1 MHLSEQI
8 RQEKLAKLLAAE
20 GFTDIT
26 ELAQEA
32 LLGSGA
38 STPSICMN
46 ERCNYVCEM
55 EPDQDAG
62 WCDECGTNSMMS
74 GLVHAELI

>member
-1 MHLSEQI
+1 MHLTPQV

-20 GFTDIT
+20 GYQDIA

-32 LLGSGA
+32 LLGSNAG
-38 STPSICMN
+38 TPSICMN
-46 ERCNYVCEM
+46 DGCDYICEM
-55 EPDQDAG
+55 EPDQEEG

-74 GLVHAELI
+74 GLVLAELI

>member
-1 MHLSEQI
+1 MDISTEV
-8 RQEKLAKLLAAE
+8 RQQKLAKLLAAE

-32 LLGSGA
+32 LLGSAAG
-38 STPSICMN
+38 TPSICMN
-46 ERCNYVCEM
+46 EGCNYICEM
-55 EPDQDAG
+55 ELDQEEG

-74 GLVHAELI
+74 GLVLAELI